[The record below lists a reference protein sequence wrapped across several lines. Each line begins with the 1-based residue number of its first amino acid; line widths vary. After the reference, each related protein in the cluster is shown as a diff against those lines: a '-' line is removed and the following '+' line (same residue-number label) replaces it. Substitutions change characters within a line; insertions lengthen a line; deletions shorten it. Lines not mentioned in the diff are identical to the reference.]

1 MHMCVRTNEKKK
13 KNSKKAQRCK
23 KRKRSREVTCYGEN
37 ASSEN
42 ALHYRIYIYTY
53 TILRVK

>member
-13 KNSKKAQRCK
+13 ERKKAQKCK
-23 KRKRSREVTCYGEN
+23 KRKKSKEVTCYGEN

>member
-1 MHMCVRTNEKKK
+1 MHMCVRTKEEKETEISER
-13 KNSKKAQRCK
+13 NTEGRYV
-23 KRKRSREVTCYGEN
+23 RYVRENV
-37 ASSEN
+37 SSEN